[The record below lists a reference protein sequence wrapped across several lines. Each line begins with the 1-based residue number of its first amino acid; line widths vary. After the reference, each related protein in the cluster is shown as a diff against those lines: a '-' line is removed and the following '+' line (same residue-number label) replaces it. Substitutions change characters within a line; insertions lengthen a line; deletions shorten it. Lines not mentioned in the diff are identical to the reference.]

1 MQTSDPFESWSDSL
15 IDSCAPTLAQA
26 LLDCGFA
33 VTKVPN
39 CFYRIIPNPNG
50 QSGYAKDCYIYC
62 ITL

>member
-50 QSGYAKDCYIYC
+50 QNG
-62 ITL
+62 